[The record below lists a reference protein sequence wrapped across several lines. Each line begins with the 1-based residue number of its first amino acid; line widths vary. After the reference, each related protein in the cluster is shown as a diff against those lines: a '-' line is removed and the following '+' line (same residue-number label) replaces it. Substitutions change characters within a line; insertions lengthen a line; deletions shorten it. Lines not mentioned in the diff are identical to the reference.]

1 MASIARHGHRS
12 ESNVD
17 RGRCRPDNRRTG
29 RAAGRRIRRIPA
41 ARRLAERNRLGDLEA
56 EADEARRNLARLKA
70 DMDEASSQVRVAAE
84 AENASVITLRETRK
98 KLEMLRERLAIVEK
112 RDRDRMARRSAL
124 VEAAERLS
132 TSLIEAQEALN
143 DAEQQERDLPDM
155 AEKEAA
161 LMHTRASVQSLRVA
175 LADATAAY
183 QSIQRESEA
192 RERRLSAIAS
202 EKQEWTDRSH
212 HTIAHTQEIETRLAE
227 VSAESDE
234 LAGAPAIF
242 NERRLALAGEVESA
256 ENTRKARADE
266 LAEAETALAEADRQA
281 REALAVFTAARE
293 EQVRSEMRLE
303 AAQQS
308 LATQMASIEE
318 RFEEPEAALIERIG
332 EDAIEN
338 IEDPSELA
346 TKLEQWKSERDRL
359 GAVNLRADDELRE
372 IDERRTA
379 METEKEDLVEAIR
392 RLRSAIG
399 TLNKE
404 GRERLLAA
412 FDIVQGHFEK
422 LFTSLFGGGTAR
434 LQLIE

>member
-1 MASIARHGHRS
+1 MLFRS
-12 ESNVD
+12 
-17 RGRCRPDNRRTG
+17 
-29 RAAGRRIRRIPA
+29 
-41 ARRLAERNRLGDLEA
+41 
-56 EADEARRNLARLKA
+56 
-70 DMDEASSQVRVAAE
+70 
-84 AENASVITLRETRK
+84 
-98 KLEMLRERLAIVEK
+98 
-112 RDRDRMARRSAL
+112 
-124 VEAAERLS
+124 
-132 TSLIEAQEALN
+132 
-143 DAEQQERDLPDM
+143 
-155 AEKEAA
+155 
-161 LMHTRASVQSLRVA
+161 
-175 LADATAAY
+175 
-183 QSIQRESEA
+183 
-192 RERRLSAIAS
+192 
-202 EKQEWTDRSH
+202 
-212 HTIAHTQEIETRLAE
+212 
-227 VSAESDE
+227 
-234 LAGAPAIF
+234 
-242 NERRLALAGEVESA
+242 
-256 ENTRKARADE
+256 
-266 LAEAETALAEADRQA
+266 ALAEADRQA